1 MKNEPAESAA
11 AIQVRSTIKIYE
23 IYYFAQDECVRSQRS
38 VDEPLYLFENRFLI
52 YWSRAWPGEE
62 WMNDS
67 FRFNRRANWCE
78 IESDCEFA
86 MERCGEGRVYDS
98 LIFVSSLIQSQVFFS
113 FFFSVHSKNNFNF
126 GMAILWAASGDWRSC
141 VTYVVCDVLQ
151 FRISF
156 KYMRHR
162 PIHPCAV
169 HMWNG
174 NAINQIELRHA
185 VLYLFR
191 ISAATEATHTCT
203 LTHSVSE
210 ILT

>member
-1 MKNEPAESAA
+1 MAWRRVNEWFLPFQSESELMWNR
-11 AIQVRSTIKIYE
+11 IRLWICNGKVR
-23 IYYFAQDECVRSQRS
+23 
-38 VDEPLYLFENRFLI
+38 
-52 YWSRAWPGEE
+52 
-62 WMNDS
+62 
-67 FRFNRRANWCE
+67 
-78 IESDCEFA
+78 
-86 MERCGEGRVYDS
+86 EGRGYDS

-191 ISAATEATHTCT
+191 ISAATEATHT
-203 LTHSVSE
+203 LAPSRIQSVKF
-210 ILT
+210 